1 MSAFDFPIFPDTKAH
16 AVIAGLKWPP
26 EILPPNAIAIAK
38 EATIR
43 RGVPVNDTAPIKRL
57 VPKNSTKA
65 GVYISIDYITEM
77 KYLIVKGWLG
87 FGDRLESL
95 KMAVKYALHHNLQI
109 YVDWTDSIW
118 SHGDETFYTY
128 FKLVNMPVLN
138 SLDDIPADATF
149 FPPYWKDNL
158 KTSITQ
164 EIFDKRKELGINL
177 GILNKPYEADVIVFS
192 SIGHRS
198 LFADSHFFAN
208 IFRVTDSRIRDVV
221 IERQQKY
228 NLSRCLGVHIRGTD
242 RVVSQHKRELG
253 IQYMS
258 IAAVMSGVLSGKRMV
273 SVSDDPI
280 SSEIWGR
287 FHPQTVSLS
296 SLSLR
301 LSSQKG
307 NHNVEKKDLSV
318 SKDTMNV
325 DMLIDFFTL
334 CSCESILKSYKDSRF
349 SKEAGR
355 LHPFINI
362 ILS

>member
-1 MSAFDFPIFPDTKAH
+1 
-16 AVIAGLKWPP
+16 
-26 EILPPNAIAIAK
+26 
-38 EATIR
+38 
-43 RGVPVNDTAPIKRL
+43 
-57 VPKNSTKA
+57 
-65 GVYISIDYITEM
+65 M

-95 KMAVKYALHHNLQI
+95 KMAVKYALDHKLQI

-118 SHGDETFYTY
+118 SHGDESFYTY
-128 FKLVNMPVLN
+128 FKLVNMPTLN

-149 FPPYWKDNL
+149 FPAYWKDNL
-158 KTSITQ
+158 KSSITQ
-164 EIFDKRKELGINL
+164 ELFNKRKELGIDL
-177 GILNKPYEADVIVFS
+177 GNNNKIYDADVVVFS
-192 SIGHRS
+192 SIGNRT
-198 LFADSHFFAN
+198 LFPDSNFFAN
-208 IFRVTDSRIRDVV
+208 VFRIADPRIKNTV

-228 NLSRCLGVHIRGTD
+228 NLSRCLGIHIRGTD
-242 RVVSQHKRELG
+242 RVVSQHKREMS

-258 IAAVMSGVLSGKRMV
+258 MNAVMSGALSGKPMV

-280 SSEIWGR
+280 SSEIWKR

-301 LSSQKG
+301 MSSQKG
-307 NHNVEKKDLSV
+307 NHNVGKEDLTV

-334 CSCESILKSYKDSRF
+334 SSCESILKSYRDSRF
-349 SKEAGR
+349 STEAGR
-355 LHPFINI
+355 LHPFINT

>member
-1 MSAFDFPIFPDTKAH
+1 M
-16 AVIAGLKWPP
+16 
-26 EILPPNAIAIAK
+26 K
-38 EATIR
+38 E
-43 RGVPVNDTAPIKRL
+43 TAPIKRL

-65 GVYISIDYITEM
+65 GVYISIDYTTEM

-95 KMAVKYALHHNLQI
+95 KMAVKYALDHKLQI

-118 SHGDETFYTY
+118 SHGDESFYTY

-164 EIFDKRKELGINL
+164 DLFNKRKELGIDL
-177 GILNKPYEADVIVFS
+177 GIINKVYDADVVVLS
-192 SIGHRS
+192 SIGTRS
-198 LFADSHFFAN
+198 LFLDPDFFAN
-208 IFRVTDSRIRDVV
+208 VFRVVDPRIKNPV

-228 NLSRCLGVHIRGTD
+228 SLSKCLGIHIRGTD
-242 RVVSQHKRELG
+242 RVRSQYKRELS

-258 IAAVMSGVLSGKRMV
+258 VNAVMSGALSGKPMV

-287 FHPQTVSLS
+287 FHPQTVPLS

-307 NHNVEKKDLSV
+307 NHNVEKETLAV

-349 SKEAGR
+349 STEAGR
-355 LHPFINI
+355 LHRFINV